1 MVGIDTTFLSLMLY
15 PKARPPQDPS
25 TKKPVERME
34 DRIEKLLEDLDS
46 ESERIILPT
55 PVLSEFLIL
64 VGKDAPAYLEKL
76 SGMKSILIK
85 PFDEVAAIDLAA
97 IELQD
102 RSRGDKRSGSVSPW
116 AKLRFDRQIVAILRT
131 NGAKR
136 IYSDDEDVMK
146 FATRL
151 GIEVI
156 RTWELPLPAAKQIRM
171 EYEQNGGNGNP
182 SEP

>member
-1 MVGIDTTFLSLMLY
+1 MVGIDNTFLSLMLY

-55 PVLSEFLIL
+55 SVLSEFLIL

-76 SGMKSILIK
+76 SGMKNILIK
-85 PFDEVAAIDLAA
+85 PFDEVAAIELAA
-97 IELQD
+97 VEVED
-102 RSRGDKRSGSVSPW
+102 RARGGKRGNSASPW
-116 AKLRFDRQIVAILRT
+116 AKLRFDRQIVAIVRT

-136 IYSDDEDVMK
+136 FYSDDEDVMK

-171 EYEQNGGNGNP
+171 EYEQDGGKGNP
-182 SEP
+182 DRP